1 MDMYR
6 STQKRLL
13 PVFLE
18 EALYVYALL
27 TKREVKMAGYWPT
40 IEYAKKNEANINPS
54 WVTEQVWLIKNLLSG
69 QKNNNYCSRDPT
81 WEILILSGHDGS
93 ILPAWVVNQN
103 PNSLHLAR
111 SDGSSHI
118 IIWDVSLPRT

>member
-1 MDMYR
+1 M
-6 STQKRLL
+6 
-13 PVFLE
+13 FLE

-27 TKREVKMAGYWPT
+27 TKREVKMAGYWPS

-54 WVTEQVWLIKNLLSG
+54 WVTEQVWLIKNLLCG

-103 PNSLHLAR
+103 PGFA
-111 SDGSSHI
+111 SSCPLRWI
-118 IIWDVSLPRT
+118 QPYNNMGCVTAEDLTYYYSEGKP